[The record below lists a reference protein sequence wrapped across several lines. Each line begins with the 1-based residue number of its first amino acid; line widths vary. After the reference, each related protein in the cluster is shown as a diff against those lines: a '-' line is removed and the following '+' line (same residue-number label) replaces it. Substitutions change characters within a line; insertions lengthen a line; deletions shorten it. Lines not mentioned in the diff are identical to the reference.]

1 MQPKGKLLI
10 NLTGDKS
17 LYLWNGT
24 DAYYEKLRAAYLDI
38 QNDKFS
44 NYLLFGFFT
53 LCASTLEYSLNF
65 LLADYCV
72 DKFGPDRYKSYCEEY
87 IGLRFRNKL
96 LMTPHIISDGE
107 YQMNEN
113 HKSFKELEELITLR
127 NRILHNKEFLKEFDC
142 PINGE
147 IIEGGIWFP
156 LEKSEIE
163 FTIQVNDNHI
173 DTLKKE
179 NCLKYGTALGD
190 FKKYVMTPALNKELQ
205 INPMIIKS

>member
-1 MQPKGKLLI
+1 MQPKSKLLV

-24 DAYYEKLRAAYLDI
+24 DSYYNKLRSAYIDI
-38 QNDKFS
+38 QNDKFTD
-44 NYLLFGFFT
+44 YLFFGFFT

-65 LLADYCV
+65 ILADYCV
-72 DKFGPDRYKSYCEEY
+72 DKFGPDKYKSYCDEY

-107 YQMNEN
+107 FQMDEN
-113 HKSFKELEELITLR
+113 HTSFKVLEELITLR
-127 NRILHNKEFLKEFDC
+127 NRILHNKEFLKGFDC

-147 IIEGGIWFP
+147 IIDGNVCIPFD
-156 LEKSEIE
+156 KSEIE
-163 FTIQVNDNHI
+163 FSININDNHI
-173 DTLKKE
+173 DTLTKE
-179 NCLKYGTALGD
+179 SCLRYGNALGD
-190 FKKYVMTPALNKELQ
+190 FRKYLMTPALNKELQ